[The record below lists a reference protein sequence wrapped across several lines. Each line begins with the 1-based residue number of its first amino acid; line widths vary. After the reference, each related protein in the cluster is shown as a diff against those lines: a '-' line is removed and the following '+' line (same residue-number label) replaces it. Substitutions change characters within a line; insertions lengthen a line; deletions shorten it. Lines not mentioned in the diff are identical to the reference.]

1 MKLTP
6 TAWRHGLLPIPR
18 PMTPEEIYQD
28 VLEAISMDTGISVEG
43 LRAGRTELTEEE
55 LTAWHQ
61 RMKNT
66 SRWTTVSLEDLSRW
80 KNKSAAVGG
89 AFTGSISGDI
99 RTVTAVQRSPEFLN
113 RKARRRRRALE
124 RP

>member
-43 LRAGRTELTEEE
+43 LRAGRKELTEEE
-55 LTAWHQ
+55 LTAWRQ
-61 RMKNT
+61 R
-66 SRWTTVSLEDLSRW
+66 VFG
-80 KNKSAAVGG
+80 AV
-89 AFTGSISGDI
+89 
-99 RTVTAVQRSPEFLN
+99 
-113 RKARRRRRALE
+113 K
-124 RP
+124 